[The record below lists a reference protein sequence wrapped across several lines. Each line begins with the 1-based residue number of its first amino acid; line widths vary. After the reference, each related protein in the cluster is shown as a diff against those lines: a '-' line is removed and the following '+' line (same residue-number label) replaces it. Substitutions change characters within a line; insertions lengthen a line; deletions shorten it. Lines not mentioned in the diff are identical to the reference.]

1 VFANATKI
9 SYLKNTFSNAAK
21 VATATIPKL
30 SEYYAFSNKVARI
43 ITNLE
48 GID

>member
-1 VFANATKI
+1 VFTNATKI
-9 SYLKNTFSNAAK
+9 SYLKNTFLNAIK

-30 SEYYAFSNKVARI
+30 LEYYTFSNKVAYI